1 MSDDGKGGRFG
12 GRTALV
18 SGAASGIG
26 RAIALR
32 LGREGCRV
40 MALDRDRP
48 GLGRLASDMTE
59 ESLAGTAVTDISDE
73 ASVAQS
79 VTTALDVLGELD
91 FVVNCA
97 GVDHL
102 DFVAECSLDDWR
114 RVLSINLDGTFM
126 MCRAVVPHM
135 VQRQRGKIVNVASWL
150 AKSGMAGHAP
160 YVASKFAIIG
170 LTQSLAKEVAPAG
183 VRVNAVCPGAIDHTG
198 MREEAD
204 RQAVRHGLL
213 PAAQR
218 LGAIPLG
225 RLGEPDDVAGVVAFL
240 LSDDADYMTGQA
252 INVTGG
258 LWMS

>member
-1 MSDDGKGGRFG
+1 M
-12 GRTALV
+12 V

-32 LGREGCRV
+32 LGRDGCRV
-40 MALDRDRP
+40 VAVDRDLA
-48 GLGRLASDMTE
+48 GLERLAADMPE
-59 ESLAGTAVTDISDE
+59 GSMAGQSVTDIADE
-73 ASVAQS
+73 ASVQQS
-79 VTTALDVLGELD
+79 VETALKVLGHLD

-102 DFVAECSLDDWR
+102 DRVAECSLGDWR
-114 RVLSINLDGTFM
+114 RVLSVNLDGTFL

-135 VQRQRGKIVNVASWL
+135 VQRGSGKIVNIASWL

-160 YVASKFAIIG
+160 YAASKFGIIG
-170 LTQSLAKEVAPAG
+170 LTQSLAKEVAASG
-183 VRVNAVCPGAIDHTG
+183 VHVNAVCPGAIDHTG

-204 RQAVRHGLL
+204 RQAIAHGLP

-218 LGAIPLG
+218 LAAVPMG

-240 LSDDADYMTGQA
+240 LSADADYMTGQA